1 MSQINTSQPWVCPPP
16 DRRSHTRYSVSK
28 ITSYSY
34 GGKWY
39 LTLTLDLGLGGMK
52 IKAHDSLPVDEC
64 LDFKLVLEDK
74 FIWLRGRIA
83 YIGLP
88 SWEERV
94 SGVQFMDL
102 SEPDRSSLEDDLA
115 TLQDWPKPQGMLSMR
130 RGTGPDRRQ
139 AARE

>member
-1 MSQINTSQPWVCPPP
+1 
-16 DRRSHTRYSVSK
+16 
-28 ITSYSY
+28 
-34 GGKWY
+34 
-39 LTLTLDLGLGGMK
+39 MK
-52 IKAHDSLPVDEC
+52 IKVHDSLPVGEC

-74 FIWLRGRIA
+74 FVWLRGRIA
-83 YIGLP
+83 YVGLP

-115 TLQDWPKPQGMLSMR
+115 TLQDWPKPQGMISMR